1 VQPKRNKRKAPEL
14 FDSKEKGGGEMEVG
28 PAPGTAGSRGRF
40 RISLFVF
47 VTGITLSVS
56 EPAQAQE
63 TPACSP
69 AIARI
74 VSLQGDVQVQ
84 RNGAGSWSSVR
95 QLDTA
100 VCAGDRLRVASL
112 SRAALFVQPETLVR
126 LDQNTTISLRQTA
139 EETHVEVHA
148 DEPATGLQAS
158 KCCGAVYLITRFPKK
173 FKVTTPHMNAAVEGT
188 EFMVEASRDTSK
200 LTVLEGI
207 VSSES
212 VTTKDKQLVNA
223 GQSLATGS
231 AGAGA
236 ITAVVKPGDAVQ
248 WVLRYPALSDTDDHA
263 IVSSESMCHAGP
275 PATQVKCLTGR
286 AESLLQLGRVDE
298 ALADIDAALA
308 ADPASGEANALRA
321 VVQIAKNDKAAALD
335 TARKATGSAPTDY
348 RAWLALSY
356 AQQAHFDLERS
367 LASSRQAL
375 ALQPDSGLLLAR
387 VAELLLSLGQ
397 LGDAMEV
404 ARRAVAAD
412 SDESHAHAILGF
424 VYLSRID
431 IEAARKS
438 YEMAI
443 ERDSFNPLP
452 RLGLG
457 LALIRTG
464 KLVKGREQ
472 LEIAVALDPTQSLLR
487 SYAGKAYY
495 EENST
500 RRDKLA
506 ASQFG
511 LAKELDDQDPT
522 PYFYDAI
529 LRESLNRPSE
539 ALQQL
544 QASVERNGNRAVY
557 RSRLLLDDDAASR
570 SAGVAAVYH
579 NLGFEKLAI
588 VESSKA
594 LVDNPNNFSA
604 HRQLALSYA
613 DLPRHDIAR
622 VSEAL
627 QSQIR
632 QPLSLETV
640 GPLLSSDNLV
650 IDRHI
655 GPARPGTNE
664 FNALFNR
671 NDVRVQ
677 VDGVVGGLDTF
688 GDQFVASALTD
699 KLSLSLSQLHYETDG
714 FGDNDAA
721 DKDIFGLL
729 VHGQVSN
736 SSTIQIEAKR
746 AEFSAGQTVY
756 EFSEFATPTT
766 VLEESDSL
774 RLSGHHLIDVRHD
787 LIWTIIAEDRTRAS
801 RSFPDGALFF
811 TADAKP
817 IAAEAQYS
825 VHLGG
830 IQLVAGAGYSDET
843 EHVLPEPSDVRN
855 ESANAY
861 LYLHWNSAKHP
872 FGVQLGVA
880 AESFETTKSSEFGDD
895 ALDRSQWSPKL
906 GLVWIPT
913 ESTTV
918 RAAAFSSLHRPF
930 IRSQTIEPTQIVG
943 FNQFFGGF
951 EQYYGDF
958 IGTSSD
964 RVAIALDHK
973 FTPAAFGGAE
983 LTWRELEVPSFV
995 FSRNFTWRE
1004 KSAQAYFYKTY
1015 VPAVL
1020 RRNLPAWQ
1028 SAFSTE
1034 LEFEE
1039 VDRPQ
1044 ALTGAEGIMNLKMLR
1059 APIGVQ
1065 LFNSNGVTL
1074 RVATTYVA
1082 QDGKFSVDVGL
1093 PVTDKDDDAWITDLT
1108 LEYRLPE
1115 RRGLVAIGAKNL
1127 FDNAVDLLEIDPV
1140 NPRVATEQ
1148 FVFARISVTFQ

>member
-1 VQPKRNKRKAPEL
+1 VQPQPSKRKSPEL
-14 FDSKEKGGGEMEVG
+14 IDFKQKRGGEMGEG
-28 PAPGTAGSRGRF
+28 PAPGGARDHGRF
-40 RISLFVF
+40 WVSLFVLAASF
-47 VTGITLSVS
+47 ALMSR
-56 EPAQAQE
+56 EPAHAQE
-63 TPACSP
+63 ASACTP

-74 VSLQGDVQVQ
+74 VSLQGEIEVQ
-84 RNGAGSWSSVR
+84 RGGAGAWSSVR

-100 VCAGDRLRVASL
+100 ICADDRLRARRL

-126 LDQNTTISLRQTA
+126 LDENTTISLRQSADETHIELHA
-139 EETHVEVHA
+139 EEPTAGVKES
-148 DEPATGLQAS
+148 Q
-158 KCCGAVYLITRFPKK
+158 CCGAVYLITRFPKK
-173 FKVTTPHMNAAVEGT
+173 FKVTTPHLNAAVEGT
-188 EFMVEASRDTSK
+188 EFMVESSRDASK
-200 LTVLEGI
+200 LTVLEGS

-212 VTTKDKQLVNA
+212 VTTKDRQLVNA
-223 GQSLATGS
+223 GQSLATGA

-236 ITAVVKPGDAVQ
+236 ITAVVRSEDAAQ
-248 WVLRYPALSDTDDHA
+248 WVLRYPALSDASDQA
-263 IVSSESMCHAGP
+263 PVSSEIMCHAGP
-275 PATQVKCLTGR
+275 PASQLKCLTGR
-286 AESLLQLGRVDE
+286 AESLLRLGRVDE
-298 ALADIDAALA
+298 ALADIEAALA
-308 ADPASGEANALRA
+308 VDPASGEANALRA
-321 VVQIAKNDKAAALD
+321 VVQIAKNDKAAAID
-335 TARKATGSAPTDY
+335 SARKATESAPVDY
-348 RAWLALSY
+348 RTWLALSY
-356 AQQAHFDLERS
+356 AQQAYFDLERS
-367 LASSRQAL
+367 LESSRQAL

-397 LGDAMEV
+397 LGDAEEV

-412 SDESHAHAILGF
+412 SDESHAHTILGF
-424 VYLSRID
+424 VHLSRID

-438 YEMAI
+438 YQMAI

-457 LALIRTG
+457 LALIRKG
-464 KLVKGREQ
+464 DLVEGREQ

-495 EENST
+495 EENSR
-500 RRDKLA
+500 RRDELA
-506 ASQFG
+506 ATQFG
-511 LAKELDDQDPT
+511 LAKQLDGQDPT

-604 HRQLALSYA
+604 HRQLAYSYA

-632 QPLSLETV
+632 QPVSLETV
-640 GPLLSSDNLV
+640 GPLLTTDNLV

-664 FNALFNR
+664 YNALFNR

-677 VDGVVGGLDTF
+677 IDGVVGGLDTL
-688 GDQFVASALTD
+688 GDQFVASALAD

-721 DKDIFGLL
+721 DKDIYGLL
-729 VHGQVSN
+729 VHRQISDG
-736 SSTIQIEAKR
+736 STIQIEAKR
-746 AEFSAGQTVY
+746 AEFSAGQTVF
-756 EFSEFATPTT
+756 EFSDFAFPTT
-766 VLEESDSL
+766 VLEESDAL

-787 LIWTIIAEDRTRAS
+787 VIWTIIAEDRKRAS
-801 RSFPDGALFF
+801 ESFPDGTPFF
-811 TADAKP
+811 TADANP

-825 VHLGG
+825 VYLGG
-830 IQLVAGAGYSDET
+830 SQLVAGAGYSDET

-861 LYLHWNSAKHP
+861 LYVHWNSAKLP
-872 FGVQLGVA
+872 LGVQLGVA
-880 AESFETTKSSEFGDD
+880 AESFETTKTSEFGDD

-906 GLVWIPT
+906 GLVWTPT

-930 IRSQTIEPTQIVG
+930 IRSQTIEPTQVVG

-964 RVAIALDHK
+964 RAGVALDHK
-973 FTPAAFGGAE
+973 FTSTAFGGAE
-983 LTWRELEVPSFV
+983 FTWRELEVPSFV
-995 FSRNFTWRE
+995 FERNFTWRE

-1015 VPAVL
+1015 VPAVPPP
-1020 RRNLPAWQ
+1020 NLPGWQ
-1028 SAFSTE
+1028 AAFSAE
-1034 LEFEE
+1034 IEFEE

-1044 ALTGAEGIMNLKMLR
+1044 ALTGAEGIMNLKMVR
-1059 APIGVQ
+1059 APIGIQ
-1065 LFNSNGVTL
+1065 LFSATGVTL

-1082 QDGKFSVDVGL
+1082 QDGRFSVDVDL
-1093 PVTDKDDDAWITDLT
+1093 PIVNKDDDGWITDLT

-1115 RRGLVAIGAKNL
+1115 RRGLVAIGAKNV
-1127 FDNAVDLLEIDPV
+1127 FDNSVDLLEIDPV

-1148 FVFARISVTFQ
+1148 FVFARFSLTFE